1 MGTVIKSYLSV
12 FLILVAVFTFGGII
26 SVTIDV
32 QNARDYHAAVINE
45 IENSNHAQ
53 SVIDAC
59 IEEAES
65 NGYELTVVSY
75 PDDSVAAYNSAIVK
89 VTLKY
94 DYSIN
99 LLSIGAKKEIIGYA
113 R

>member
-1 MGTVIKSYLSV
+1 MSTVIKSYLSV

-26 SVTIDV
+26 SVTADV
-32 QNARDYHAAVINE
+32 QNARDYHAAVVNE
-45 IENSNHAQ
+45 IENSHHAQ
-53 SVIDAC
+53 NVIDAC
-59 IEEAES
+59 VEEAAS

-75 PDDSVAAYNSAIVK
+75 PDSSVDAYNSGIVK

-94 DYSIN
+94 DYMIN
-99 LLSIGAKKEIIGYA
+99 LLGIGEEKEIIGYA